1 MIIFRAS
8 ISVSTSRTRHSPLS
22 SLDRGLAS
30 APSGDDTPRSTL
42 SRHPL
47 EHLYS
52 LAQTTTHTLEFSLG
66 YPLSPRRRAACQHM
80 RHLYS
85 THKRNKR
92 SPDIKTWSVVLSPEG
107 PSGCSHHATHTRGS
121 THSHTHVRFGTRS
134 IERKATSGPQI
145 AHTTRPTP
153 TTHAFCMQGGGR
165 EESVNRISS
174 LQARGRLQG
183 GVAPAWES
191 SSRATRKAVDERR
204 RRPSEQPA
212 ESFPML
218 GRRGLAPPGRMLMG
232 W

>member
-92 SPDIKTWSVVLSPEG
+92 SPDIKTWSVVLSLLRAPPGVLITQHTHEVV
-107 PSGCSHHATHTRGS
+107 HTHTHTLGS
-121 THSHTHVRFGTRS
+121 ARDRSKEKLQVVLKSHTPHD
-134 IERKATSGPQI
+134 P
-145 AHTTRPTP
+145 PP
-153 TTHAFCMQGGGR
+153 TTHAFCMQGGR
-165 EESVNRISS
+165 EGSPSTASHIFKREGACRAASRRPGSPHR
-174 LQARGRLQG
+174 ARRGRRSTRG
-183 GVAPAWES
+183 GGGRP
-191 SSRATRKAVDERR
+191 SSRPRAFQCWGGGGWRR
-204 RRPSEQPA
+204 RA
-212 ESFPML
+212 
-218 GRRGLAPPGRMLMG
+218 GC
-232 W
+232 

>member
-1 MIIFRAS
+1 MLLSLSLRLALA
-8 ISVSTSRTRHSPLS
+8 TRHSRLWIEVSHPLRAETTHPDPRS
-22 SLDRGLAS
+22 HVTRLSTSTRSHRRQHIHSNSLWDTPFLPAAEPLAS
-30 APSGDDTPRSTL
+30 TCAIST
-42 SRHPL
+42 RHTNATNAL
-47 EHLYS
+47 L
-52 LAQTTTHTLEFSLG
+52 TLDLVRCS
-66 YPLSPRRRAACQHM
+66 
-80 RHLYS
+80 
-85 THKRNKR
+85 
-92 SPDIKTWSVVLSPEG
+92 LSPEG

-212 ESFPML
+212 ESLPML